1 MVKIKRKIKYTDQ
14 VSIADGLILSL
25 MHPNLFESL
34 FFWTGSKHT
43 RSMYTPSPTK
53 KYIWKSNISKNDIKI
68 EK

>member
-34 FFWTGSKHT
+34 FFWTGSNSEAHPFNVYPISDQKIYMKIKH
-43 RSMYTPSPTK
+43 K
-53 KYIWKSNISKNDIKI
+53 QEW
-68 EK
+68 